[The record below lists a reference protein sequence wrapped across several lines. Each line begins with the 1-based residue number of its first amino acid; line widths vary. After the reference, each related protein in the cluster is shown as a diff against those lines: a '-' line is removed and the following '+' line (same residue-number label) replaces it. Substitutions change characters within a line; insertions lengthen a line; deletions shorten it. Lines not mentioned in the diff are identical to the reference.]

1 MYSLTSPQLEDS
13 RRILCRY
20 PELSLYAALFS
31 LVLCPVNFSCLVL
44 PGHPALLQLLAP
56 ICSSSLL
63 TSARMTGEGDR
74 KADFRRREV
83 TQWAQMRR
91 QARIYPSSTFSVC
104 SVPPEQAGPGFPSR
118 VRPGKSVLNYWTQI
132 RI

>member
-44 PGHPALLQLLAP
+44 PGHPALSSQLTEAARL
-56 ICSSSLL
+56 CLDSTSLHSSLETL
-63 TSARMTGEGDR
+63 
-74 KADFRRREV
+74 
-83 TQWAQMRR
+83 
-91 QARIYPSSTFSVC
+91 
-104 SVPPEQAGPGFPSR
+104 
-118 VRPGKSVLNYWTQI
+118 
-132 RI
+132 